1 VRRRAVASR
10 EERGVALVEFAI
22 CVPLLAMLGLG
33 VIDFG
38 RVYTTTERA
47 RTAAREAAFYAA
59 SHPGQLHNVANTPCA
74 DPSNATWRG
83 TNAGS
88 GSFRFTFSPDLAVPA
103 TDCNPSPTPA
113 GLGAGQPLKVTATAN
128 VTLFTPLVG
137 AITGNPLQVS
147 ATVCVAVAGPPST
160 VPCS

>member
-1 VRRRAVASR
+1 
-10 EERGVALVEFAI
+10 
-22 CVPLLAMLGLG
+22 MLGLG

-88 GSFRFTFSPDLAVPA
+88 GSFTFTFSPDLAVPA
-103 TDCNPSPTPA
+103 TDCNPSPMPA
-113 GLGAGQPLKVTATAN
+113 GLGAGQPLKVTATAS

-137 AITGNPLQVS
+137 AVTGNPLQVT
-147 ATVCVAVAGPPST
+147 ATVCVDIAGTPST
-160 VPCS
+160 VPCA